1 MWISENQRADRCKLN
16 SIYSMTF
23 VLLVY
28 PQLLSF
34 ILTVLGYFRDIF
46 KI

>member
-16 SIYSMTF
+16 SIYIF
-23 VLLVY
+23 HVLLVY
-28 PQLLSF
+28 LQLLSF
-34 ILTVLGYFRDIF
+34 VLTVLGYFRDIF